1 MIRQASPA
9 RGSSRLRFSVR
20 LIQHLGSPREI
31 VNLGIIADKAG
42 FDHAWF
48 PSDKF
53 MYNAWSM
60 IAALAENTDNIIVG
74 ANGTEPYAIS
84 PAEIAVFM
92 ATLDHLSQG
101 RVAIGFGMHTEKM
114 VNWLGHDTSDRLQRI
129 REAVELMR
137 RIWRGENA
145 KFNGEVYHW
154 SDQCY
159 LRFKAFRERIP
170 IYVSGFAH
178 DDLELSGEIGDGS
191 LPMVTPPE
199 SASLMIER
207 VLKGVR
213 KAGRNTDEFDV
224 CGCAWFSISANG
236 KNTETESLKDVLAY
250 FGHYL
255 DEEALTTVGLSRAHF
270 SATQRMVD
278 AGDYSGARAAVTPE
292 MMKLAVV
299 GSPKDA
305 IDKIEMLAE
314 AGVTQV
320 SIGGPLGPDPA
331 EAIRLI
337 GEKVIP
343 YFR

>member
-1 MIRQASPA
+1 M
-9 RGSSRLRFSVR
+9 RFSVR
-20 LIQHLGSPREI
+20 LIQHLGSPRDI

-42 FDHAWF
+42 FDQAWF

-53 MYNAWSM
+53 MYHAWSI
-60 IAALAENTDNIIVG
+60 IAALAENTENIVVG
-74 ANGTEPYAIS
+74 ANGTEPYAMS
-84 PAEIAVFM
+84 PGEIAVFM

-114 VNWLGHDTSDRLQRI
+114 VKWLGYDTSDRLQRI
-129 REAVELMR
+129 REGVELMR
-137 RIWRGENA
+137 RVWRGDNA
-145 KFNGEVYHW
+145 KFDGEVYQW

-170 IYVSGFAH
+170 IYVSGFAE
-178 DDLELSGEIGDGS
+178 DDLELSGELGDGS

-199 SASLMIER
+199 SAKLMTER

-213 KAGRNTDEFDV
+213 NAGKSPADFDV
-224 CGCAWFSISANG
+224 CGCAWFSISEDG
-236 KNTETESLKDVLAY
+236 KGTQTDTLKDILAY
-250 FGHYL
+250 FGNYL
-255 DEEALTTVGLSRAHF
+255 DEEALATVGLSQADF
-270 SATQRMVD
+270 SETQRLVS
-278 AGDYSGARAAVTPE
+278 AGDYAGARAAVTPE

-299 GSPKDA
+299 GTPKDA
-305 IDKIEMLAE
+305 IKKIEMLAD

-331 EAIRLI
+331 ATIRLI
-337 GEKVIP
+337 GEQVIP

>member
-1 MIRQASPA
+1 M
-9 RGSSRLRFSVR
+9 RFSVR
-20 LIQHLGSPREI
+20 LIQHLGSPRDI
-31 VNLGIIADKAG
+31 IKLGILADQAG
-42 FDHAWF
+42 FDQAWF

-53 MYNAWSM
+53 MYHAWSI
-60 IAALAENTDNIIVG
+60 IAALAENTSTIVVG

-84 PAEIAVFM
+84 PGEIAAFM

-114 VNWLGHDTSDRLQRI
+114 VNWLGYDTSDRLQRI

-137 RIWRGENA
+137 RVWRGDNA
-145 KFNGEVYHW
+145 KFDGQVYHW

-170 IYVSGFAH
+170 IYISGFAE
-178 DDLELSGEIGDGS
+178 DDLELSGELGEGS

-199 SASLMIER
+199 SAKLMTRRI
-207 VLKGVR
+207 LKGVH
-213 KAGRNTDEFDV
+213 KAGKNPADFDV
-224 CGCAWFSISANG
+224 CGCAWFSISENG
-236 KNTETESLKDVLAY
+236 EGTQTDTLKDILAY

-255 DEEALTTVGLSRAHF
+255 DEEALATVGLSQAHF
-270 SATQRMVD
+270 SATQRLVD
-278 AGDYSGARAAVTPE
+278 AGDYAAARAAVTPE
-292 MMKLAVV
+292 MMKLAVT
-299 GSPKDA
+299 GSPADA
-305 IDKIEMLAE
+305 IAKIEMLAE

-331 EAIRLI
+331 AAIRLM

-343 YFR
+343 YFRQNSN